1 VGSRLAKMP
10 SQLLRR
16 VSKAQLIDSLRRQ
29 TAAPFHVIIW
39 DNSPVRLGEAL
50 SRLEHEPDDSV
61 YYATPNRVFS
71 TRVAV
76 PSSN

>member
-1 VGSRLAKMP
+1 MP
-10 SQLLRR
+10 SQVLRR
-16 VSKAQLIDSLRRQ
+16 VSKAQLIESLRRH

-39 DNSPVRLGEAL
+39 DNSPVRLAEAL
-50 SRLEHEPDDSV
+50 MRLEREPDDSV

-76 PSSN
+76 ASAN